1 MKITLINDLSGFGN
15 CSLTAAIPVL
25 SALKHETHPFP
36 TAILSNQ
43 TAYESYYMV
52 DCTGHFENFVNEWR
66 KIGEKTD
73 CVYLGFTPSKIMPQ
87 KAAALAEEYGAKFL
101 FDPVL
106 GDDGELYKCFD
117 TSFIQAYREVLPK
130 ADFLTPNLTECCL
143 LCGEDFNSI
152 LCTENAETLT
162 DKISDLAEKLQKN
175 GAKNVIV
182 TGVKFQNRLFNV
194 CVLESGRFVIECR
207 YRAKAYSGTGDL
219 FASVFLGYALKGEKY
234 ENAVKKAGD
243 FVSECIAYSMKQNIR
258 GGHGGDFFPFLK
270 NL

>member
-36 TAILSNQ
+36 SAILSNQ
-43 TAYESYYMV
+43 TAYESYFLV
-52 DCTGHFENFVNEWR
+52 DCSHYFDNYVKEWR

-73 CVYLGFTPSKIMPQ
+73 CVYLGFTPSKNLPE
-87 KAAALAEEYGAKFL
+87 KSAALAEEYGAKFL

-117 TSFIQAYREVLPK
+117 MSFVETYKKSVSK

-143 LCGEDFNSI
+143 LCGEDYPSLLSETDITAF
-152 LCTENAETLT
+152 TE
-162 DKISDLAEKLQKN
+162 KIFSLAGRLQQE

-194 CVLESGRFVIECR
+194 CALESGRYLCECR
-207 YRAKAYSGTGDL
+207 YRGKAYSGTGDL

-243 FVSECIAYSMKQNIR
+243 FVSECIAYSMKQNIP
-258 GGHGGDFFPFLK
+258 GVHGVDFFPFLK